1 MASFDNWYS
10 ALDAHDSAYQRA
22 VAEARGPDA
31 AIAQQGFLPSSE
43 IVALGEAAGAAP
55 GTTVLDACC
64 GTGGPAALLAEHLGA
79 RLVGVDIAE
88 AGLQQAAARPRLA
101 GRCAAANATRLPFLA
116 AAFDAVVLFDSLV
129 SIPDKA
135 ALAREAARVL
145 RPSGRFACT
154 DLFGAPLTPAEQA
167 RLPGDT
173 TAHLVPVDT
182 WLATLRT
189 AGLDPL
195 HVRDRS
201 SVATGVAVATGR
213 SHRAPPFGAR
223 RRDGRRPGPRP
234 PRHHPLLGRPPRP
247 PPRLPPRYPSRAH
260 VHSGYDGAVATGLDA
275 RCPTPASQS
284 PPLGGSNRT
293 LEVAFRI
300 GAESGTSD
308 TRLRSRRQA
317 L

>member
-22 VAEARGPDA
+22 VAEARGSDA

-101 GRCAAANATRLPFLA
+101 GRCAAADATRLPFLA
-116 AAFDAVVLFDSLV
+116 GSFDAVVLFDSLV
-129 SIPDKA
+129 PIPDKT
-135 ALAREAARVL
+135 ALAREVARVL
-145 RPSGRFACT
+145 RPGGQFGCT

-173 TAHLVPVDT
+173 TAHLVPIDT
-182 WLATLRT
+182 WLATLRS
-189 AGLDPL
+189 AGIDPL
-195 HVRDRS
+195 HVQDRS
-201 SVATGVAVATGR
+201 AVAAGVAERLAAAFERHQAALAAEMGADQARDLLTTTR
-213 SHRAPPFGAR
+213 FWADLLAR
-223 RRDGRRPGPRP
+223 RRVSLLAVLAERSPSPTNSTQQPPASATLTRAPASHTRRSQHTAPSAPRPG
-234 PRHHPLLGRPPRP
+234 
-247 PPRLPPRYPSRAH
+247 S
-260 VHSGYDGAVATGLDA
+260 VSSISV
-275 RCPTPASQS
+275 S
-284 PPLGGSNRT
+284 
-293 LEVAFRI
+293 
-300 GAESGTSD
+300 
-308 TRLRSRRQA
+308 
-317 L
+317 